1 MNITKTVVDNTVT
14 LTLVGR
20 LDTVTSNLLSTEL
33 DIVFAGGSPDLV
45 FNLKD
50 LDYVS
55 SAGLRVFLTAQK
67 KVKSAGKEMKIIGAS
82 ESVKE
87 IFEVTGFA
95 GIMNI
100 E

>member
-1 MNITKTVVDNTVT
+1 MNITKTVAENTVT

-20 LDTVTSNLLSTEL
+20 LDTVTSTLLSTEL
-33 DIVFAGGSPDLV
+33 DIVFAGSSPNLV
-45 FNLKD
+45 FELSG
-50 LDYVS
+50 LDYIS

-67 KVKSAGKEMKIIGAS
+67 KVKASGNEMKITGAN

>member
-1 MNITKTVVDNTVT
+1 MNITKAVVDNTVT
-14 LTLVGR
+14 LDLVGR

-33 DIVFAGGSPDLV
+33 DIVFAGGSPDLI
-45 FNLKD
+45 FNLKG
-50 LDYVS
+50 LDYIS

-67 KVKSAGKEMKIIGAS
+67 KVKALGKEMKIVGAS